1 MELILASS
9 SPRRLEL
16 LASIGVIPDKILSP
30 NVDESCLKGESVREY
45 VKRIALLKARAI
57 HTRFPEA
64 YVLAADTV
72 VEIGRKIV
80 LKAESREDAK
90 RILTQLSGRRHRVYT
105 GVCVLSPQN
114 KEASRVV
121 ITRLSFKRLNQEEV
135 EDYLASAE
143 WEGKAGAYGIQGKAG
158 KFVKFISG
166 SYTNVVGLP
175 LYETDCL
182 LKGLGFRG

>member
-1 MELILASS
+1 MQLILASS

-16 LASIGVIPDKILSP
+16 LASMGVTPDQILSP
-30 NVDESCLKGESVREY
+30 DVDESCIKGELVRDY
-45 VKRIALLKARAI
+45 VKRIAHLKARAI
-57 HTRFPEA
+57 HNQFPEA
-64 YVLAADTV
+64 YVLAADTA
-72 VEIGRKIV
+72 VETGRKVV
-80 LKAESREDAK
+80 LKAETSDDAK
-90 RILTQLSGRRHRVYT
+90 RILNQLSGRRHRVYT

-121 ITRLSFKRLNQEEV
+121 ITRLSFKRLSQEEI
-135 EDYLASAE
+135 EDYLASGE
-143 WEGKAGAYGIQGKAG
+143 WEGKAGAYGIQGRAG

-175 LYETDCL
+175 LYETDSL

>member
-1 MELILASS
+1 MRLILASS

-16 LASIGVIPDKILSP
+16 LASMGIIPDQILSP
-30 NVDESCLKGESVREY
+30 DVDESCVKGELVRDY
-45 VKRIALLKARAI
+45 VKRIAHLKARAV
-57 HTRFPEA
+57 HNQFPEA

-80 LKAESREDAK
+80 LKAETLEGAK
-90 RILTQLSGRRHRVYT
+90 QILAQLSGRRHRVYT
-105 GVCVLSPQN
+105 GICVLSPQN
-114 KEASRVV
+114 KESSRVV
-121 ITRLSFKRLNQEEV
+121 ITRLSFKRLSQDEI
-135 EDYLASAE
+135 EDYLASGE
-143 WEGKAGAYGIQGKAG
+143 WEGKAGAYGIQGRAG

-175 LYETDCL
+175 LYETDSL